1 MDCACL
7 IVANDNSA
15 DAWFGH
21 KCRADTLR
29 RHRDRLHSGLAAEL
43 AELERLGY

>member
-1 MDCACL
+1 M
-7 IVANDNSA
+7 
-15 DAWFGH
+15 WFEH

-29 RHRDRLHSGLAAEL
+29 RHRDDLHPSLAAEL